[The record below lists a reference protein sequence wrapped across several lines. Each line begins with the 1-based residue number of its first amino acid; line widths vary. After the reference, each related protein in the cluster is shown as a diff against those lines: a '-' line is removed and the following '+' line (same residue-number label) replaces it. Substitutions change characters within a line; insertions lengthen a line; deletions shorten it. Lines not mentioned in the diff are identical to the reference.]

1 MLNTLFS
8 NLLLAQS
15 NTTEY
20 IDPVE
25 LEATQELLYT
35 TISYLYVL
43 IYYLV
48 TYIILVFPIFLVL
61 YVYKSVVYM
70 KVAKRLDHK
79 YPWFA
84 WIPLLRSIQ
93 RLHLADLS
101 GWLVVLLFIPV
112 VNIPGFIVLR
122 VIEMIR
128 ICEKR
133 NLKTGLW
140 VLGVFPITHLILL
153 GILAW
158 GKEKKEKQTKKIDK
172 KE

>member
-1 MLNTLFS
+1 MLNTIFS

-15 NTTEY
+15 STTEY

-43 IYYLV
+43 MYYLI
-48 TYIILVFPIFLVL
+48 TYSILVFPVFLVL
-61 YVYKSVVYM
+61 YVYKSAVYM
-70 KVAKRLDHK
+70 KIAKRLDYR

-84 WIPLLRSIQ
+84 WIPLLRFIQ
-93 RLHLADLS
+93 RLQLADLS

-122 VIEMIR
+122 VIQIVR
-128 ICEKR
+128 LCKKR

-140 VLGVFPITHLILL
+140 VLGLFPISHLVLL

-158 GKEKKEKQTKKIDK
+158 GKEKQD
-172 KE
+172 